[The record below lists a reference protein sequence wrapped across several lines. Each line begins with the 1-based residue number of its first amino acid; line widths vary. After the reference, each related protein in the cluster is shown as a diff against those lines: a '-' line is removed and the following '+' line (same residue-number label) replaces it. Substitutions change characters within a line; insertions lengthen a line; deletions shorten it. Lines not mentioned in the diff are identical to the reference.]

1 MEAFLMITKLLAN
14 YEEAVALILFCIGF
28 MMLLFGRNMIRKLIG
43 MNIMDTG
50 IYLFLASLGYIYDR
64 KAPIIEGG
72 DTSALSYIN
81 PVPSALVL
89 TGIVVSVSV
98 TAVMLSLAVRLYEK
112 YHTLNLDEIYSAAR
126 ERHEH
131 R

>member
-1 MEAFLMITKLLAN
+1 MEEILMITKILAN
-14 YEEAVALILFCIGF
+14 YEEAIALILFCIGF

-50 IYLFLASLGYIYDR
+50 IYLFLASLGYIANR
-64 KAPIIEGG
+64 RPPIIEGG
-72 DTSALSYIN
+72 NTDPTAYIN

-98 TAVMLSLAVRLYEK
+98 TAVMLSISVRLYER

>member
-1 MEAFLMITKLLAN
+1 MNNLIYN
-14 YEEAVALILFCIGF
+14 YEEAVALMLFCIGF
-28 MMLLFGRNMIRKLIG
+28 MMLLFGRNIIRKLIG

-50 IYLFLASLGYIYDR
+50 IYLFLASLGYIYGG
-64 KAPIIEGG
+64 KPPIIENG
-72 DTSALSYIN
+72 DTNPLTYIN

-98 TAVMLSLAVRLYEK
+98 TAVMLSLSVRLYER
-112 YHTLNLDEIYSAAR
+112 YHTLNLDEIYVMAR
-126 ERHEH
+126 ERREH

>member
-1 MEAFLMITKLLAN
+1 METLLNN
-14 YEEAVALILFCIGF
+14 YEECAALILFCIGF

-50 IYLFLASLGYIYDR
+50 IYLFLASLGYIYGR

-72 DTSALSYIN
+72 DTSSLSYIN

-98 TAVMLSLAVRLYEK
+98 TAVMLSLAVRLYER
-112 YHTLNLDEIYSAAR
+112 YHTLNLDEIYAMAR
-126 ERHEH
+126 ERREH

>member
-1 MEAFLMITKLLAN
+1 MENLLYN
-14 YEEAVALILFCIGF
+14 YEEAAALLLFCIGS

-50 IYLFLASLGYIYDR
+50 IYLFLASLGYIYGR
-64 KAPIIEGG
+64 KAPIVEGG
-72 DTSALSYIN
+72 DTSMLSYIN

-98 TAVMLSLAVRLYEK
+98 TAVMLSLAVRLYER
-112 YHTLNLDEIYSAAR
+112 YHTLNLDEIYAMAR
-126 ERHEH
+126 ERREH